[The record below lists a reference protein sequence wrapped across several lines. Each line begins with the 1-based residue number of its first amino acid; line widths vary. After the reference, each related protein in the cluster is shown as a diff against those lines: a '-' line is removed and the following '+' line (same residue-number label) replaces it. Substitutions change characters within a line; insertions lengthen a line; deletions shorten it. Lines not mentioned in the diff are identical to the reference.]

1 MGNKE
6 TISLSSLKSSSRGKN
21 IDGKELRDFGNGL
34 MEFDP
39 IANGFKDEEENRQ
52 SDRDIALDEFDKQMQ
67 SRIDEVNHFNALIDK
82 YDGVLTEEDYLRETG
97 KGYITEMLN
106 DKMTDEERAQVE
118 AERAEN
124 RRKKQEAILEQ
135 QRLEEEKKQQEKVS
149 QFPGNNRST
158 LDSFDMEDDDLDDLE
173 KEILAEEDNIMPVV
187 KEATGAVNMDNHV
200 HQNVMSPMG
209 STETFVDP
217 NLAKLKARQQQE
229 KTVVQ
234 EPVVEHPAADYY
246 FDEENDIEQDIMNE
260 TEEVVSKPIETEEIK
275 TPKKYYNEEESVS
288 SAVTGKV
295 DFVAPQ
301 QQSQTIDE
309 NGMSEEEKDLLALD
323 DDTLTDDDADA
334 DSYWKKVG
342 TAYKKKVKPVMK
354 KLDLNAAVVSSEPV
368 TVSTIVNKN
377 AFAAHTFKWVLPVT
391 GRPFTMKSF
400 TAAELNSLGNMA
412 GNATSAKDI
421 IKSLWDHIIDGKGDN
436 FDQWCKVTSHKDLVH
451 LWFGVYGACFDGANF
466 VPYVCDKCREA
477 TISDN
482 ISIMDMINYKD
493 DSVKEKVAAIRE
505 MNYEPDMGKVQP
517 VVRIQI
523 SDDIV
528 IDFKDP
534 SVYDIL
540 TSSLIDRATREKYSE
555 GAAMVPYIANIYFVD
570 TSSGSLVLRPLS
582 NKVYPGNEAKTLKRK
597 AIEYSM
603 VIRSFNSEQ
612 YSMVSNYIA
621 EISESDDDLI
631 TYGYPEYTC
640 DHCHETIP
648 RVETAPSEMVFT
660 RHRLALTE
668 N

>member
-1 MGNKE
+1 MGKKE
-6 TISLSSLKSSSRGKN
+6 TISLSSLKSSNRGKN

-39 IANGFKDEEENRQ
+39 IANGFKEEEENRQ
-52 SDRDIALDEFDKQMQ
+52 SDRDIALDEFDKQLQ
-67 SRIDEVNHFNALIDK
+67 SRIDEVNQFNALIDK

-97 KGYITEMLN
+97 RGYISEMLN
-106 DKMTDEERAQVE
+106 DKMTDKERAQVE

-124 RRKKQEAILEQ
+124 RRKKQEALLEQ
-135 QRLEEEKKQQEKVS
+135 QKELVETEEVQEKIA
-149 QFPGNNRST
+149 QFPGNNKST
-158 LDSFDMEDDDLDDLE
+158 LDSLEFDDDDLDDLE

-187 KEATGAVNMDNHV
+187 KEATGAVDMHTP
-200 HQNVMSPMG
+200 QNTVSPM
-209 STETFVDP
+209 STSDTFIDP
-217 NLAKLKARQQQE
+217 NLAKLKARQQQKE
-229 KTVVQ
+229 VIP
-234 EPVVEHPAADYY
+234 EPVVETPSSDYY
-246 FDEENDIEQDIMNE
+246 FDEDADIEEDIMNDIEESSPKYVEN
-260 TEEVVSKPIETEEIK
+260 EVVEP
-275 TPKKYYNEEESVS
+275 PKKYYEEETPVN
-288 SAVTGKV
+288 SAITGKV

-323 DDTLTDDDADA
+323 DDTLTDDDEDA

-377 AFAAHTFKWVLPVT
+377 TFAAHTFKWVLPVT
-391 GRPFTMKSF
+391 GRPFTMKSY
-400 TAAELNSLGNMA
+400 TAAELNSLGNLA

-421 IKSLWDHIIDGKGDN
+421 IKSLWDHIVDGKGDN

-482 ISIMDMINYKD
+482 ISIMDMVTYKD
-493 DSVKEKVAAIRE
+493 DTVKEKVASIRE

-523 SDDIV
+523 SDDVV

-540 TSSLIDRATREKYSE
+540 TSSLIDRATRDKYSE

-570 TSSGSLVLRPLS
+570 TSSGSVVLRPLS

-640 DHCHETIP
+640 DHCHETIA

-668 N
+668 S

>member
-1 MGNKE
+1 MGKQE

-52 SDRDIALDEFDKQMQ
+52 SDREIALDEFDKQMQ
-67 SRIDEVNHFNALIDK
+67 SRIDEVNQFNALIDK

-97 KGYITEMLN
+97 RGYISEMLN
-106 DKMTDEERAQVE
+106 DKMTDAERAQVE

-124 RRKKQEAILEQ
+124 RKKKEEAILEQ
-135 QRLEEEKKQQEKVS
+135 QRIVEAEKVA

-158 LDSFDMEDDDLDDLE
+158 LDTFDNEDDDLDDLE

-187 KEATGAVNMDNHV
+187 KDVTGASMDSIQ
-200 HQNVMSPMG
+200 QNTMSPMG
-209 STETFVDP
+209 TTETFVDP
-217 NLAKLKARQQQE
+217 NLAKLKAKQQQQ
-229 KTVVQ
+229 KTVAP
-234 EPVVEHPAADYY
+234 EPVVEQPSADYY
-246 FDEENDIEQDIMNE
+246 FDEEDEIEKDIMNDTE
-260 TEEVVSKPIETEEIK
+260 EEVVSKPIETDEVK
-275 TPKKYYNEEESVS
+275 TPKKYYEEEESVS

-301 QQSQTIDE
+301 QQSQNVDE
-309 NGMSEEEKDLLALD
+309 NGMTEEEKDLLALD
-323 DDTLTDDDADA
+323 DESLTDDDEDA

-377 AFAAHTFKWVLPVT
+377 TFAAHTFKWVLPIS

-400 TAAELNSLGNMA
+400 TAAELNTLGNMA

-421 IKSLWDHIIDGKGDN
+421 IKSLWDHIVDGKGDN

-482 ISIMDMINYKD
+482 ISIMDMVTYKD
-493 DSVKEKVAAIRE
+493 DSVKEKVASIRS

-523 SDDIV
+523 SDDVV

-540 TSSLIDRATREKYSE
+540 TSSLIDRATRDKYAE
-555 GAAMVPYIANIYFVD
+555 GVAMVPYIANIYFVD

-621 EISESDDDLI
+621 EISESDENLI

-668 N
+668 S